1 MVKGGGL
8 KQLGSI
14 LYTRAGGLK
23 EVLRS
28 KSLGPDLRL
37 ETRPQRLKNSEATRR
52 YEMRQIQEGKA
63 SGVLG
68 SFLFFYLE
76 YGVHLKGRS
85 GS

>member
-1 MVKGGGL
+1 MVKRGGL
-8 KQLGSI
+8 KQLGLI
-14 LYTRAGGLK
+14 LYTRAGLK

-37 ETRPQRLKNSEATRR
+37 ETQPQRLKNSEAVRR